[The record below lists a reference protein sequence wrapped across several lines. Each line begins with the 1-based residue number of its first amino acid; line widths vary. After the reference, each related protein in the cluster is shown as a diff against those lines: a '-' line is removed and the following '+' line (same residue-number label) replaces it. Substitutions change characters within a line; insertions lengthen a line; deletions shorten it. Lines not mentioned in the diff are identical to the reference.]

1 MRLPKTAQDSQACKS
16 MVDLN
21 SNQTSL
27 RGDRDHCWDLTP
39 AAAVSLQQRLAGK
52 IIRRSIRS
60 SKNIRTVAG
69 VDCSYQNAVVRAA
82 VVVMRYAD
90 LETLA
95 EAVAQQ
101 PAVFPYRTGLLAFR
115 EGPAILHAFSQLSM
129 RPDLLIF
136 DGQGLA
142 HPRRF
147 GIACHIGLLTGI
159 ASIGCAKSR
168 LVGHFELPAATRGSY
183 SLLKDKGETVG
194 AVVRTRTNVAPVF
207 VSIGH
212 GVDLADSIGHV
223 LHCCRGYRLP
233 ETTRRADRLA
243 ASFDK
248 NRSIT

>member
-1 MRLPKTAQDSQACKS
+1 
-16 MVDLN
+16 
-21 SNQTSL
+21 
-27 RGDRDHCWDLTP
+27 
-39 AAAVSLQQRLAGK
+39 VSLQQRLAAK
-52 IIRRSIRS
+52 VIRRSIRS

-69 VDCSYQNAVVRAA
+69 VDCSYRNAMVRAA

-95 EAVAQQ
+95 ETVTQQ
-101 PAVFPYRTGLLAFR
+101 PVVFPYRSGLLAFR
-115 EGPAILHAFSQLSM
+115 EGPAIVDAISQLPI

-136 DGQGLA
+136 DGHGLA

-147 GIACHIGLLTGI
+147 GIACHIGLLTAT
-159 ASIGCAKSR
+159 ASIGCAKTR
-168 LVGHFELPAATRGSY
+168 LVGHFELPASARGSY
-183 SLLKDKGETVG
+183 RLLKDKGEIVG
-194 AVVRTRTNVAPVF
+194 AVVRTRSYVTPVF

-243 ASFDK
+243 GSFGKDE
-248 NRSIT
+248 